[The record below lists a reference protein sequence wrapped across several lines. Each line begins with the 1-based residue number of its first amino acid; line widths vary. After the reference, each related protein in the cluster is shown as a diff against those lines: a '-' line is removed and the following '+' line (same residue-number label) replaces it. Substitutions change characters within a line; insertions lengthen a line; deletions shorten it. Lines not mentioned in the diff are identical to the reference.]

1 MAAPDRTWEFWIDVG
16 GTFTDCLGQSPDGSL
31 RRFKT
36 LSSGLV
42 LGSITNLSDPRT
54 VGDSSRNGDP
64 DEIWTGWTFQVQTA
78 TEPNVEERRVIRFH
92 GETGTFTLDK
102 PLSSSP
108 ALGTRYVLRS
118 SLEAPL
124 VAIRYLLACP
134 LHHALPKARVRLGTT
149 RGTNALLTRRG
160 ARVAWITTAGFGD
173 LLRIG
178 YQARPRLFEL
188 SIRKPDP
195 LYECVLEIHERIGAD
210 GRVLI
215 PLDDETV
222 RRHLKQ
228 LRDAGIEALA
238 IGFLHGYLYPQHEQR
253 VAELAQGLGFADIS
267 LSSDQA
273 SLVKLVARGDTTV
286 VNAYLNPVL
295 RHYLQSLVNAWPSPD
310 GVDLRLMTSA
320 GGLVTVDEFQGRDSV
335 LSGPAGGVVGF
346 SGVAQAAGYPRAIGF
361 DMGGTSTDVA
371 RFDGRFEYEYETEK
385 AGVRVVA
392 PMLAIHTVAA
402 GGGSICGFD
411 GVKLTVGPES
421 AGADPGPACYGRGG
435 PLSITDINLS
445 LGRLPADA
453 LPFPLDHAAVTR
465 RLQERIEEIFRETGK
480 RYSERQLAEG
490 YLRIANSNMAQAVR
504 AISVAK
510 GFDPTEYL
518 LVSFGGAA
526 PQHACAVARELGMR
540 RILDHPQG
548 SLLSAL
554 GIGLADVRH
563 HSQQGIYQPWN
574 EMADQLN
581 PVFEALEQSAKERV
595 AQQGIPE
602 ERIHC
607 VRSLE
612 LRYAGTDW
620 PLRIETANIA
630 DYPVAFEQSHRQLYG
645 YARPEVAME
654 VVAARV
660 EAIGESGWRLPL
672 SKTVS
677 PSDRT
682 PLRPPNTPI
691 SANENASSG
700 FPRYAR
706 MDLKPGD
713 RVSGPAVI
721 VSATSTTVVEPGWSA
736 EVLSQGELLLTDE
749 DHDARERAPT
759 DCDPVW
765 LEIFHGQLG
774 QIAQQ
779 MGTTLRNT
787 ASSVNVKERL
797 DYSCAL
803 FTATGDLVV
812 NAPHV
817 PVHLGAMSET
827 VRCVL
832 QDHANLRAGDVLVT
846 NDPFRGGSHLPDV
859 TVVTPV
865 FDPEGTTLRWI
876 VASRAHHAEIGGITP
891 GSMPPFSTNLAEEGV
906 LLRSFKLVEA
916 GDAHFDRLQ
925 QLLEAAEYP
934 SRQPAMNLADIMAQ
948 MAANQQG
955 VNDLHRLE
963 VRHGWQTVARYMQFL
978 QDAAESQ
985 MRAALRRIPDGR
997 YSFRDAMDDG
1007 APIQVTIEVEQD
1019 TATID
1024 FTGSAPVQTT
1034 NLNANRAIV
1043 TAAVIYSLRCL
1054 IEHPI
1059 PLNQGVLAPIR
1070 LVIPS
1075 GMLDPPGHSD
1085 PRRCPAVVAG
1095 NVETSQR
1102 LVDCLL
1108 AAFGVAAAS
1117 QGTMNNLL
1125 FGNETF
1131 GYYETICGGEGGS
1144 IHGPGADAVHT
1155 HMTNTRLT
1163 DPEVLEQKYPV
1174 RVRRFSIRHAS
1185 GGRGQF
1191 PGGCGIVREIEF
1203 LQPLTV
1209 SLVTQRRGPFPPFG
1223 LEGGE
1228 AGQLGVN
1235 ELKRLDAPPEPLA
1248 ARGQWHV
1255 QPGDILTIQ
1264 TPGGGGYGPRAPST
1278 K

>member
-1 MAAPDRTWEFWIDVG
+1 MTIADPCWEFWIDVG
-16 GTFTDCLGQSPDGSL
+16 GTFTDCLGRDPTGEL
-31 RRFKT
+31 KRFKT

-42 LGSITNLSDPRT
+42 QGAITERFDERT
-54 VGDSSRNGDP
+54 VCDRSRRGDP
-64 DEIWTGWTFQVQTA
+64 DEIWTGWTFQLEA
-78 TEPNVEERRVIRFH
+78 THDRSVVERRVVQFD
-92 GETGTFTLDK
+92 GATGTLTLDE
-102 PLSSSP
+102 PLTP
-108 ALGTRYVLRS
+108 ASTIPARYVLRS

-124 VAIRYLLACP
+124 VAIRYLLGCP
-134 LHHALPKARVRLGTT
+134 LSRPLPPARVRLGTT

-160 ARVAWITTAGFGD
+160 ARVAWLTTKGFGD

-188 SIRKPDP
+188 SIRKPEP
-195 LYECVLEIHERIGAD
+195 LYECVVEIDERMGAD
-210 GRVLI
+210 GRILV
-215 PLDDETV
+215 PLDKNTV
-222 RRHLKQ
+222 RSQ
-228 LRDAGIEALA
+228 LVGLREQGIQALA
-238 IGFLHGYLYPQHEQR
+238 IGFLHGYLHPTHEQQ
-253 VAELAQGLGFADIS
+253 VATLARDLGFADVS
-267 LSSDQA
+267 LSSEQA

-295 RHYLQSLVNAWPSPD
+295 RDYLHAIVRSWPSAD
-310 GVDLRLMTSA
+310 QVDLRLMTSA
-320 GGLVTVDEFQGRDSV
+320 GGLVTVDEFQGRDSI
-335 LSGPAGGVVGF
+335 LSGPAGGVVGY
-346 SGVAQAAGYPRAIGF
+346 SGVAQATGFSRAIGF

-371 RFDGRFEYEYETEK
+371 RFDGHFEYEFETEK

-392 PMLAIHTVAA
+392 PMLSIHTVAA

-421 AGADPGPACYGRGG
+421 AGADPGPACYGRSG

-445 LGRLPADA
+445 LGRLPADS
-453 LPFPLDHAAVTR
+453 LPFPLDHEAV
-465 RLQERIEEIFRETGK
+465 RLRLEQRIGEIEQRTGK
-480 RYSERQLAEG
+480 RYTPEQLAEG
-490 YLRIANSNMAQAVR
+490 YLRIANANMAQAVR

-510 GFDPTEYL
+510 GFDPTDYL

-526 PQHACAVARELGMR
+526 PQHACAVARELGIR

-554 GIGLADVRH
+554 GIGMADVRH
-563 HSQQGIYQPWN
+563 HAQQGIYQKWTDAQAGLVATF
-574 EMADQLN
+574 M
-581 PVFEALEQSAKERV
+581 ALETSARERV
-595 AQQGIPE
+595 AQQGIPHH
-602 ERIHC
+602 RIRC

-620 PLRIETANIA
+620 PLRIEATAVD
-630 DYPVAFEQSHRQLYG
+630 DYPQSFEAAHRRLYG
-645 YARPEVAME
+645 YIRAEIPLE

-660 EAIGESGWRLPL
+660 EAIGESGWRLPPSSMVPL
-672 SKTVS
+672 TETVARPMARDES
-677 PSDRT
+677 PIASDL
-682 PLRPPNTPI
+682 PKYLRYSRADLQPG
-691 SANENASSG
+691 NEI
-700 FPRYAR
+700 
-706 MDLKPGD
+706 
-713 RVSGPAVI
+713 SGPALI
-721 VSATSTTVVEPGWSA
+721 VATTSTTVVDEGWRA
-736 EVLSQGELLLTDE
+736 QVLSQGELLLLDDE
-749 DHDARERAPT
+749 RDLRAIAPT
-759 DCDPVW
+759 ECDPVW
-765 LEIFHGQLG
+765 LEIFHGQLS

-797 DYSCAL
+797 DYSCAI
-803 FTATGDLVV
+803 FTAAGDLVV

-832 QDHANLRAGDVLVT
+832 EDHADLRAGDVLVT

-865 FDPEGTTLRWI
+865 FDPTGTTLRWI

-891 GSMPPFSTNLAEEGV
+891 GSMPPFSKNLAEEGV

-916 GDAHFDRLQ
+916 GIAHLDRLQ
-925 QLLEAAEYP
+925 KRLSTGTYP
-934 SRQPAMNLADIMAQ
+934 SRQAEMNIADIMAQ

-955 VNDLHRLE
+955 VHDLRELE
-963 VRHGWQTVARYMQFL
+963 QRHGWQTVACYMRFL
-978 QDAAESQ
+978 QDAAETQ
-985 MRAALRRIPDGR
+985 MRSALQKIPNGR
-997 YSFRDAMDDG
+997 YTFDDAMDDG
-1007 APIQVTIEVEQD
+1007 APIHVVIDVQDD

-1043 TAAVIYSLRCL
+1043 TAAVLYSLRCL
-1054 IEHPI
+1054 IEQPI
-1059 PLNQGVLAPIR
+1059 PLNQGVLTPIR
-1070 LVIPS
+1070 LVIPT
-1075 GMLDPPGHSD
+1075 GMLDPPGDRS
-1085 PRRCPAVVAG
+1085 PENCPAVVAG

-1108 AAFGVAAAS
+1108 GAFGVAAAS

-1125 FGNETF
+1125 FGDQSF

-1144 IHGPGADAVHT
+1144 IRGPGADAVHT

-1174 RVRRFSIRHAS
+1174 RVRRFEIRRGS
-1185 GGRGQF
+1185 GGRGQSA
-1191 PGGCGIVREIEF
+1191 GGCGVIRQLEF
-1203 LQPLTV
+1203 LEPLTV

-1223 LEGGE
+1223 LAGGE

-1235 ELKRLDAPPEPLA
+1235 ELQRVGGPVLQLP
-1248 ARGQWHV
+1248 ARGQWEV
-1255 QPGDILTIQ
+1255 APGDILTLQ
-1264 TPGGGGYGPRAPST
+1264 TPGGGGYGTPPHDPQS
-1278 K
+1278 